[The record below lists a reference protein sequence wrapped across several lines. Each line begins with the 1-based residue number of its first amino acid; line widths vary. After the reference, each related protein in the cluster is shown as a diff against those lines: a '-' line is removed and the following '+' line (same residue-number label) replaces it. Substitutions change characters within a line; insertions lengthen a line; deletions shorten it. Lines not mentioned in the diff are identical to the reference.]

1 MKYFSN
7 LPQFKSIF
15 QEFLSRDVT
24 VSNLWIDWLQDY
36 KILKRWTDTR
46 AIDRRLALGKK
57 YVFPFIGHK
66 HPSKVTADDI
76 VLCFKNCANQTSQT
90 SNKLL
95 VALGQFFKWCYSKK
109 YLNPDKRL
117 PTDRDLLEPYLGINL
132 HYQQLCH
139 YPALDWRDVPRFF
152 AFLIDIYRVTSISSR
167 ALLFSIL
174 TVSRSQTV
182 RFAQWN
188 EIDFE
193 QSEWNIPS
201 THMKGKQGNNRPH
214 NVPLSKQALSILEA
228 LRKDSKIELTGTIF
242 SRKSNYISGNAV
254 RKLIHSIHKRALH
267 HGYRGF
273 TDPFQKN
280 KVIVPHGFRAAFTT
294 WAQETNK
301 NMMLVEKCLA
311 HKDPADRHNGAYRRG
326 TLISQR
332 KVLLQQWADFCFSE
346 VQNKE
351 FFN

>member
-1 MKYFSN
+1 MKSFN
-7 LPQFKSIF
+7 N
-15 QEFLSRDVT
+15 FLQIKIKIQKVLFREIT
-24 VSNLWIDWLQDY
+24 VSNLWIEWLQDY
-36 KILKRWTDTR
+36 KILKRWTDTH
-46 AIDRRLALGKK
+46 AIDRRFALGKK

-66 HPSKVTADDI
+66 HPSRVTADDI
-76 VLCFKNCANQTSQT
+76 VVCFKNCANQTSQT

-109 YLNPDKRL
+109 YLNPGKRL

-139 YPALDWRDVPRFF
+139 YPAIDWRDVPRFF
-152 AFLIDIYRVTSISSR
+152 AFLIDTYRTNSISSKV
-167 ALLFSIL
+167 LLFSIL
-174 TVSRSQTV
+174 TVSRSQAV
-182 RFAQWN
+182 RFAQWD

-193 QSEWNIPS
+193 QAEWNIPS

-214 NVPLSKQALSILEA
+214 IVPLSIQALSILKT
-228 LRKDSKIELTGTIF
+228 LRRDSKRELAGTIF
-242 SRKSNYISGNAV
+242 SQKSNIISSNAV
-254 RKLIHSIHKRALH
+254 RKLIHSMHHSALRQ
-267 HGYRGF
+267 GYRGF

-280 KVIVPHGFRAAFTT
+280 KIVVPHGFRAAFTT

-346 VQNKE
+346 VQKKRI
-351 FFN
+351 FN